1 MYGEGAVDID
11 LQHFK
16 HSKHLSRVILKTFR
30 WEINQNIFPGQGT
43 KCDVYR
49 DLSQGRLQREAVVQE
64 GRRRPARDGVHGAE
78 EGRHDGSY
86 SQRHSSTRETDGV
99 WLYLLKLSNF
109 KSHLSYF
116 KHLNSSTFR

>member
-1 MYGEGAVDID
+1 MSTLIA
-11 LQHFK
+11 
-16 HSKHLSRVILKTFR
+16 
-30 WEINQNIFPGQGT
+30 GQGI

-99 WLYLLKLSNF
+99 RLYLLKLSNF